1 MIALVFLVT
10 IAVTAFVGFL
20 VGVWAERDRHVCR
33 VDMVPSLW
41 QLKTW
46 RKERR

>member
-1 MIALVFLVT
+1 MIALAFLAAIT
-10 IAVTAFVGFL
+10 VTAFVGFL

-33 VDMVPSLW
+33 VDMVPSLY
-41 QLKTW
+41 QLRTW